1 MSGVGLLPR
10 RATPHESPETGPEI
24 KMEGRA

>member
-10 RATPHESPETGPEI
+10 RAAPPEPPETGPEI
-24 KMEGRA
+24 KREGRA